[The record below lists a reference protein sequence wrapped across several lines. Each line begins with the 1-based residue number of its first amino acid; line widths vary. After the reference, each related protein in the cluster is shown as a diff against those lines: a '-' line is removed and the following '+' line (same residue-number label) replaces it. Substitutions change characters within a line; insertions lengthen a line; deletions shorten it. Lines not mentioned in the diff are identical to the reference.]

1 MASEDLSEMDGS
13 TEAPMLSPETEGLG
27 TGDFP
32 VQIKEHPWSH
42 MIMRGSGDGGELEQF
57 FY

>member
-1 MASEDLSEMDGS
+1 MAGEDLSETHRGRVLNLETGS
-13 TEAPMLSPETEGLG
+13 PG

-42 MIMRGSGDGGELEQF
+42 MIMYGRGDGGELEQF

>member
-1 MASEDLSEMDGS
+1 
-13 TEAPMLSPETEGLG
+13 MLNLETGGPG

-32 VQIKEHPWSH
+32 VQIKEHPGSH
-42 MIMRGSGDGGELEQF
+42 MIMCESGDGGELEQF

>member
-1 MASEDLSEMDGS
+1 MAGEDLSEMDGR
-13 TEAPMLSPETEGLG
+13 TEARVLNLEAGGPG

-42 MIMRGSGDGGELEQF
+42 MIMCGRGDGGELEQF